1 MLNKAG
7 EGQKQIENRLINE
20 RGCWGSFFSLS
31 TDGKTINFW
40 SDSIVLIYSSWESL
54 ERLPASCG
62 PSQKCSWEGGHSPA
76 QAGGPAGLSGEEEGG
91 WDVSD
96 S

>member
-1 MLNKAG
+1 MKEGAG
-7 EGQKQIENRLINE
+7 EF
-20 RGCWGSFFSLS
+20 FFSLS

-40 SDSIVLIYSSWESL
+40 SDSVVLIYSSWESL

-62 PSQKCSWEGGHSPA
+62 SSQKCSWEGGTAQHS
-76 QAGGPAGLSGEEEGG
+76 AGGPAGLSGEEERG

>member
-1 MLNKAG
+1 MKEGAG
-7 EGQKQIENRLINE
+7 EV
-20 RGCWGSFFSLS
+20 FFSLS

-62 PSQKCSWEGGHSPA
+62 PSQKCSWEGVTA
-76 QAGGPAGLSGEEEGG
+76 QHMQEGLSGEEEGG